1 MAGLALCLP
10 IPARL
15 LAGAASYLIPFSYPS
30 VLEDA
35 AALALYG
42 MLLALCRR
50 PVKRR
55 YDI

>member
-35 AALALYG
+35 AALVLYG